1 MATCMSP
8 YFTASDTRS
17 PMGVLTVLGGRVSME
32 NHFGRVVSL
41 KVSDEKSGFCN
52 AGQKIASNLPQFKCS
67 ANHHSVNQYQ
77 SKDPF
82 LNLHPEISMLR
93 GEGNN
98 TVTNPKK
105 DSSSGIVTENLRDS
119 SSSSNYNEAK
129 IKVVGVGGGGSNAV
143 NRMIESSMKGVEFW
157 IVNTDVQ
164 AMRMSPVFPEQRLQI
179 GQELTRGLGAGGNPD
194 IGMNAAKESKE
205 AIEEA
210 VYGADM
216 VFVTAGMGGGTGTG
230 GAPVIAGVAKSMGIL
245 TVGIV
250 TTPFSFEGR
259 RRAVQAQEG
268 IAALRDSVDTLIVIP
283 NDKLLT
289 AVSPS
294 TPVTEAF
301 NLADDILRQGVRGIS
316 DIITIPG
323 LVNVDF
329 ADVRA
334 IMANAGSSLMG
345 IGTATGKTRARD
357 AALNAVQSPLLDI
370 GIERATGIVWNIT
383 GGSDLT
389 LFEVNAAAEVI
400 YDLVDPSANLI
411 FGAVIDPTLSGQV
424 SITLIATGFKRQEES
439 DGRPLQAGQLTQG
452 DVTLGIHRRPSSFT
466 EGGSVE
472 IPEFLR
478 KKGRSHY
485 PRA

>member
-1 MATCMSP
+1 MATCTSP
-8 YFTASDTRS
+8 YFIPVDSRKLT
-17 PMGVLTVLGGRVSME
+17 GVPAPGGRV
-32 NHFGRVVSL
+32 RPL
-41 KVSDEKSGFCN
+41 KMVDEKNGRI
-52 AGQKIASNLPQFKCS
+52 GQKSGSSPSQFKCS
-67 ANHHSVNQYQ
+67 ANSHSANQFHGR
-77 SKDPF
+77 DPF

-93 GEGNN
+93 GDTN
-98 TVTNPKK
+98 TTMTNPRQ
-105 DSSSGIVTENLRDS
+105 DSSSENVTECPADS
-119 SSSSNYNEAK
+119 HSLNNYNEAK
-129 IKVVGVGGGGSNAV
+129 IKVIGVGGGGSNAV
-143 NRMIESSMKGVEFW
+143 NRMIESAMTGVEFW
-157 IVNTDVQ
+157 IVNTDIQ
-164 AMRMSPVFPEQRLQI
+164 AMRMSPVLPKQRLQI
-179 GQELTRGLGAGGNPD
+179 GQELTRGLGAGGKPD

-205 AIEEA
+205 AIEKA
-210 VYGADM
+210 VSGADM

-230 GAPVIAGVAKSMGIL
+230 GAPIIAGITKSMGIL

-259 RRAVQAQEG
+259 RRTVQAQEG
-268 IAALRDSVDTLIVIP
+268 IAALRENVDTLIVIP

-289 AVSPS
+289 AVSAS

-334 IMANAGSSLMG
+334 IMASAGSSLMG
-345 IGTATGKTRARD
+345 IGTATGMTRARD
-357 AALNAVQSPLLDI
+357 AALNAIQSPLLDI

-383 GGSDLT
+383 GGTDLT

-411 FGAVIDPTLSGQV
+411 FGAVIDQSLSGQV

-439 DGRPLQAGQLTQG
+439 NERPLQANQLAQG
-452 DVTLGIHRRPSSFT
+452 DSNFGVNRRAASFL

-478 KKGRSHY
+478 KKGRSRY